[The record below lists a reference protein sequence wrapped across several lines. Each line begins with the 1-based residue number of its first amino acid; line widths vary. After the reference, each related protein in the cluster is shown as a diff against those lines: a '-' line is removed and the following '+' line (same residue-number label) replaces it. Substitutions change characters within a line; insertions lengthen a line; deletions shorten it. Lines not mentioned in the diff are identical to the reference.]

1 MERMSERIRLDRT
14 DIAILAT
21 LQGEARITNHDLAE
35 RVHLSA
41 SSCLQRV
48 RKLEKAG
55 VLRSYNARIEL
66 EPICRSVTVIAEA
79 TLNRHEEAEFRRF
92 EQAVDAIPEVT
103 ECLKVS
109 GEYDYI
115 LRFVCT
121 DMAQYHRLSDQLV
134 NTGHGGARLSSHFVL
149 ARCKQS
155 DGYPI
160 ESLLRSPQEE

>member
-1 MERMSERIRLDRT
+1 MSEKARLDRT

-41 SSCLQRV
+41 SSCSQRL

-55 VLRSYNARIEL
+55 VLCAYRARIDL
-66 EPICRSVTVIAEA
+66 DRICRSVTVIAEA
-79 TLNRHEEAEFRRF
+79 TLSSHGLADFRRF

-121 DMAQYHRLSDQLV
+121 DMARYHTLSEHLLTIGRGV
-134 NTGHGGARLSSHFVL
+134 AHLSSHVVL
-149 ARCKQS
+149 ARCKET
-155 DGYPI
+155 DGYPLGP
-160 ESLLRSPQEE
+160 LLDPSEGPP